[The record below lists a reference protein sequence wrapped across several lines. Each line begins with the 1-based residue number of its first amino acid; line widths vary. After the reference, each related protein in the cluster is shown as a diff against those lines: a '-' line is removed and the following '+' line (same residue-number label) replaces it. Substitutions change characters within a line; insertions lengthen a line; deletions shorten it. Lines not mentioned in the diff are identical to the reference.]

1 MMVGVRV
8 RGEGVGLR
16 VRGEGVGLG
25 CRWLPRAR
33 GKAATAS
40 KERGS
45 SDSGELAKTK
55 QFMQT

>member
-1 MMVGVRV
+1 MKLWVRVKMVVGVRV
-8 RGEGVGLR
+8 RGVG
-16 VRGEGVGLG
+16 GLG